1 MSWRLRPA
9 VVLASAAGF
18 LGILPRTPLG
28 QEDEARIAAVAQEM
42 VLRGDWGTPRLA
54 GVPYAAYPPLAY
66 WLMAVSGVLLGFHE
80 FSMRLPNALA
90 GIGLVGLVG
99 SIGRRIGWGGVAG
112 GAILATLPGFFS
124 QATSARAD
132 VLTAF
137 FSALAVD
144 RFLAFRES
152 RHTRDAVVLY
162 VSLALGVMAKG
173 PIALVVAGLWGA
185 GLAIGL
191 KDLRSLWALR
201 PARGFAAVV
210 AVVGPWYLWVA
221 HTAGPN
227 FLRENLLLENVS
239 AFTTGFQQGRPVY
252 FYLGVLPLS
261 AAPWIALL
269 ALAPGARREHGFLPA
284 ALPVLF
290 VFLFLTASSAKRPG
304 YLAYLFPALAVFL
317 GGLLERGIRKDGRG
331 IRRIV
336 GFWVVALL
344 GVAGALLGVP
354 EKLWTDRVRPVQDL
368 FPCLAAA
375 SAGAAGIL
383 GAALRFG
390 GARMAVGT
398 LEVFLGAGLF
408 AYGFFAAPRL
418 EAAGFRMRDFAGRV
432 RAGLSEDAPLY
443 VVGPELLE
451 GSLYF
456 YLHWALDPGEGRP
469 GLYVCTERQK
479 ERLQA
484 EGRRVRVLD
493 EVRDSRGRAT
503 FWMEVGS

>member
-18 LGILPRTPLG
+18 LGILARTPLG

-54 GVPYAAYPPLAY
+54 GAPYAAYPPLAY
-66 WLMAVSGVLLGFHE
+66 WLMAASGVLLGFHE

-152 RHTRDAVVLY
+152 RRARDAVVLY
-162 VSLALGVMAKG
+162 VSLALGVLAKG

-185 GLAIGL
+185 GSAIGL

-201 PARGFAAVV
+201 PAWGFAAVV
-210 AVVGPWYLWVA
+210 AVVAPWYLWVA

-239 AFTTGFQQGRPVY
+239 AFTTGFQQRRPVY

-269 ALAPGARREHGFLPA
+269 ALAPGARRERGFLSA
-284 ALPVLF
+284 ALPPLF
-290 VFLFLTASSAKRPG
+290 IFLFLTASSAKRPG
-304 YLAYLFPALAVFL
+304 YLAYLYPALAVLL
-317 GGLLERGIRKDGRG
+317 GGLLERGILGDGRG
-331 IRRIV
+331 IRNV
-336 GFWVVALL
+336 LGFWVAALL
-344 GVAGALLGVP
+344 GAAGALWAVP
-354 EKLWTDRVRPVQDL
+354 ESVWTERVGPLQDL
-368 FPCLAAA
+368 FPSLAALFGA
-375 SAGAAGIL
+375 SAGIL

-398 LEVFLGAGLF
+398 LGVLLGAGLF
-408 AYGFFAAPRL
+408 AFGFFAASRF
-418 EAAGFRMRDFAGRV
+418 EKTGFRMREFAGRV
-432 RAGLSEDAPLY
+432 TAGLSAQAPLY

-451 GSLYF
+451 GSVYF
-456 YLHWALDPGEGRP
+456 YLHRALDPGGGRP
-469 GLYVCTERQK
+469 GHYVCTQRQK
-479 ERLQA
+479 DRLER

-493 EVRDSRGRAT
+493 EVRDARGRAT
-503 FWMEVGS
+503 FWVEVES